1 MYYSSG
7 TYEAFAH
14 PKKPEGVEKKSAY
27 IIGTGLAGLTAA
39 FYLVRDGQMPGNH
52 IHLLE
57 KLELAG
63 GSCDGYKDVH
73 KGFYMRGGREMDNH
87 FEIMWD
93 VFRDVPSIET
103 PNVSVLDEYYW
114 LNKHDPNYSLC
125 RATVNKGED
134 AHTDKLFKLDKDSAM
149 ALSQLFITPEADL
162 EEKKISDVLPKSFWE
177 TNFWL
182 YWQTMFAFQKW
193 SSALEMK
200 RYLCRY
206 VHHIDGLPDFSA
218 LRFTKYNQYESMI
231 LPLIEYLKKH
241 DVDVQFGMDVKNV
254 IIEDVDG
261 KKTAKELIYVKDN
274 KEQSIP
280 LTADDLVFITN
291 GCCTDTSCY
300 GDQTHAPDL
309 SHIVNGQGESW
320 DLWKNIAKQAKHDE
334 YGHPDVFCSDTEA
347 TNWMSATVETSNE
360 DIIQHIMNI
369 CKRDPRAGKVTTG
382 GIVTVKDSVNNW
394 FLSWTINR
402 QPQFRS
408 QNKDT
413 VLVWLYALHTD
424 IEGNYIKKAM
434 RDCTGEEICQ
444 EWLYHIGMDESK
456 IKDYSEN
463 ACNTTTCFM
472 PYINAFFQPRKNV
485 DRPKVVP
492 EGAVNFAFIGQFAET
507 PRDTIFTTEY
517 SMRTGMESVYTL
529 LNVDRGVPEVW
540 GSQYDIRELLRAAYY
555 AVDKK
560 KINELPLNFK
570 EKMLLKTVLKNVKG
584 TDLELLLRDTGLIE

>member
-14 PKKPEGVEKKSAY
+14 PEKPEGVEKKSAY

-63 GSCDGYKDVH
+63 GSCDGYKDIH

-149 ALSQLFITPEADL
+149 ALSQLFITPEANL
-162 EEKKISDVLPKSFWE
+162 EDKKISDVLPESFWE

-254 IIEDVDG
+254 VIEDVDG
-261 KKTAKELIYVKDN
+261 KKTAKELIYVKNN

-424 IEGNYIKKAM
+424 TEGNYIKKAM

-529 LNVDRGVPEVW
+529 LNVDRGVPQVW

-584 TDLELLLRDTGLIE
+584 TDLELLLRETGLIE

>member
-14 PKKPEGVEKKSAY
+14 PEKPEGVEKKSAY

-162 EEKKISDVLPKSFWE
+162 EDKKISDVLPESFWE

-254 IIEDVDG
+254 VIEEVDG

-274 KEQSIP
+274 EEQSIP

-291 GCCTDTSCY
+291 GCCTDTSSY

-424 IEGNYIKKAM
+424 TEGNYIKKAM

-456 IKDYSEN
+456 IKDHSEN

-584 TDLELLLRDTGLIE
+584 TDLELLLRETGLID

>member
-14 PKKPEGVEKKSAY
+14 PEKPEGVEKKSAY

-162 EEKKISDVLPKSFWE
+162 EDKKISDVLPESFWE

-254 IIEDVDG
+254 VIEEVDG
-261 KKTAKELIYVKDN
+261 KKTAKQLIYIKDN
-274 KEQSIP
+274 EEHSIP

-291 GCCTDTSCY
+291 GCCTDTSSY

-424 IEGNYIKKAM
+424 TEGNYIKKAM

-570 EKMLLKTVLKNVKG
+570 EKMLLNTVLKNVKG
-584 TDLELLLRDTGLIE
+584 TDLELLLRETGLID

>member
-14 PKKPEGVEKKSAY
+14 PEKPEGVEKKSAY

-149 ALSQLFITPEADL
+149 ALSQLFITPEANL
-162 EEKKISDVLPKSFWE
+162 EDKKISDVLPESFWE

-254 IIEDVDG
+254 VIEDVDG

-369 CKRDPRAGKVTTG
+369 CKRDPRAGKVT
-382 GIVTVKDSVNNW
+382 VKDSVNNW

-424 IEGNYIKKAM
+424 TEGNYIKKAM

-529 LNVDRGVPEVW
+529 LNVDRGVPQVW

-584 TDLELLLRDTGLIE
+584 TDLELLLRETGLIE

>member
-14 PKKPEGVEKKSAY
+14 PEKPEGVEKKSAY

-149 ALSQLFITPEADL
+149 ALSQLFITPEVNL
-162 EEKKISDVLPKSFWE
+162 EDKKISDVLPESFWE
-177 TNFWL
+177 SNFWL

-254 IIEDVDG
+254 VIEEVDG
-261 KKTAKELIYVKDN
+261 KKTAKQLIYIKDN
-274 KEQSIP
+274 EEHSIP

-291 GCCTDTSCY
+291 GCCTDTSSY

-309 SHIVNGQGESW
+309 SGIVNGQGESW
-320 DLWKNIAKQAKHDE
+320 DLWKNIAKQAKHNE

-382 GIVTVKDSVNNW
+382 GIVTIKDSVNNW

-424 IEGNYIKKAM
+424 TEGNYIKKAM

-584 TDLELLLRDTGLIE
+584 TDLELLLRDTGLID

>member
-1 MYYSSG
+1 M
-7 TYEAFAH
+7 
-14 PKKPEGVEKKSAY
+14 
-27 IIGTGLAGLTAA
+27 
-39 FYLVRDGQMPGNH
+39 LV
-52 IHLLE
+52 
-57 KLELAG
+57 LAG
-63 GSCDGYKDVH
+63 GSCDGYKDVLY
-73 KGFYMRGGREMDNH
+73 GFYMRGGREMDNH

-149 ALSQLFITPEADL
+149 ALSQLFITPEANL
-162 EEKKISDVLPKSFWE
+162 EDKKISDVLPESFWE

-254 IIEDVDG
+254 VIEDVDG

-369 CKRDPRAGKVTTG
+369 CKRDPRTGKVTTG

-424 IEGNYIKKAM
+424 TEGNYIKKAM

-456 IKDYSEN
+456 IKDYSEK

-492 EGAVNFAFIGQFAET
+492 EGAVNFSFIGQFAET

-570 EKMLLKTVLKNVKG
+570 EKMLLKTVLKNVEG
-584 TDLELLLRDTGLIE
+584 TDLEILLRETGLID